1 VERLLSGYAKDAD
14 GSMQT
19 DDLWKEIMLDAKL
32 YSTGELDA
40 ISDALSQS
48 GYICDL
54 KEMFGELFFVAKEM
68 KT

>member
-1 VERLLSGYAKDAD
+1 
-14 GSMQT
+14 
-19 DDLWKEIMLDAKL
+19 MLDAKL

-54 KEMFGELFFVAKEM
+54 KEMFEELFFFAKRRNHETKTKIETEM
-68 KT
+68 VWNRSLGSR

>member
-1 VERLLSGYAKDAD
+1 
-14 GSMQT
+14 MQT
-19 DDLWKEIMLDAKL
+19 DDSWKEVMLDAKL

-54 KEMFGELFFVAKEM
+54 KEMFGELFFVAKEA
-68 KT
+68 KIK